1 MTDVKS
7 PPCSWKQISHFELST
22 ILDTFE
28 IPNWQRVLSEVHRT
42 TICKAIL
49 NNDFYDNSIQV
60 YEISNGKQRY
70 GVCDGHHRLMALYHL
85 HQEFGIQQY
94 ELVLQIFDKEYARQ
108 IFFRNNLGKNISMND
123 ITKDLDDGTIKFFN
137 HMRGDYE
144 HKPTKTATSFTNLL
158 SAIKFAK
165 DKTPRPL
172 QRPVIEHHI
181 HGITNSD
188 LTYCKKFT
196 RCIKEVSEFVPNSV
210 TYRAPVFR
218 ALYRVGFENS
228 LTDEQ
233 LKTIIQSTLDSRK
246 PKELVKMNK
255 GNEVISYVYQFITN
269 VLCDRI
275 GIPVI
280 KPEAIMYVTKPG
292 EKQE

>member
-7 PPCSWKQISHFELST
+7 PPCEWKHITHFELST

-28 IPNWQRVLSEVHRT
+28 IPNWQRILSEVHRT
-42 TICKAIL
+42 NICKAIL
-49 NNDFYDNSIQV
+49 NNDFYDNAIQV
-60 YEISNGKQRY
+60 YEINNGVQKY

-85 HQEFGIQQY
+85 HREFGIKHY
-94 ELVLQIFDKEYARQ
+94 ALVLQIFEEEYARQ
-108 IFFRNNLGKNISMND
+108 IFFRNNLGKQVSMND
-123 ITKDLDDGTIKFFN
+123 ITKDLDDGTIRFFN
-137 HMRGDYE
+137 HMRADYS
-144 HKPTKTATSFTNLL
+144 HKPTKTTTTFTNLL

-181 HGITNSD
+181 AGITSSD
-188 LTYCKKFT
+188 LSYCNKFT
-196 RCIKEVSEFVPNSV
+196 RCIKQVSEFVPHSF

-218 ALYRVGFENS
+218 ALYRVGFEND
-228 LTDEQ
+228 LTDEK
-233 LKTIIQSTLDSRK
+233 LKAIIQATIDSRK

-255 GNEVISYVYQFITN
+255 GNEVIAYVYQFITN
-269 VLCDRI
+269 ILCDRI

-280 KPEAIMYVTKPG
+280 KPESITYVTKPG
-292 EKQE
+292 DKQ

>member
-7 PPCSWKQISHFELST
+7 PPCEWKHITHFELST

-28 IPNWQRVLSEVHRT
+28 IPDWQRVLSEVHRT

-49 NNDFYDNSIQV
+49 SNDFYDNAIQV
-60 YEISNGKQRY
+60 YEIRNGVQKY

-85 HQEFGIQQY
+85 HREFGIKHY
-94 ELVLQIFDKEYARQ
+94 ALVLQIFEEEYARQ

-123 ITKDLDDGTIKFFN
+123 ITKDLDDGTIRFFN
-137 HMRGDYE
+137 HMRGHYE
-144 HKPTKTATSFTNLL
+144 HKPTKTATTFTNLL

-181 HGITNSD
+181 AGITSSD
-188 LTYCKKFT
+188 LTYCNKFT
-196 RCIKEVSEFVPNSV
+196 RCIKQVSEFVPHSF

-218 ALYRVGFENS
+218 ALYRVGFEND
-228 LTDEQ
+228 LTDEK
-233 LKTIIQSTLDSRK
+233 LKAIIQATIDSRK

-255 GNEVISYVYQFITN
+255 GNEVIAYVYQFITN
-269 VLCDRI
+269 ILCDRI

-280 KPEAIMYVTKPG
+280 KPESITYVTKPG
-292 EKQE
+292 DKQ

>member
-1 MTDVKS
+1 MTEVKS
-7 PPCSWKQISHFELST
+7 PPCEWKHITHFELST

-28 IPNWQRVLSEVHRT
+28 IPDWQRVLSEVHRT

-49 NNDFYDNSIQV
+49 NNDFYDNAIQV
-60 YEISNGKQRY
+60 CEIKNGVQKY
-70 GVCDGHHRLMALYHL
+70 LVCDGHHRLMALYHL
-85 HQEFGIQQY
+85 HREFGIKHY
-94 ELVLQIFDKEYARQ
+94 ALVLQIFDEEYARQ

-123 ITKDLDDGTIKFFN
+123 ITKDLDDGTIRFFN
-137 HMRGDYE
+137 HMRGHYE
-144 HKPTKTATSFTNLL
+144 HKPSKTATTFTNLL

-181 HGITNSD
+181 AGITNSD
-188 LTYCKKFT
+188 LTYCNKFT
-196 RCIKEVSEFVPNSV
+196 RCINQVSEFVPNSF
-210 TYRAPVFR
+210 TYRAPIFR
-218 ALYRVGFENS
+218 ALYRVGFENN

-233 LKTIIQSTLDSRK
+233 LKTIMQATIDSRK
-246 PKELVKMNK
+246 PKELVKLNK
-255 GNEVISYVYQFITN
+255 GNEVISFVYQFITN

-280 KPEAIMYVTKPG
+280 KPESIAYVTKPG
-292 EKQE
+292 DNQ

>member
-1 MTDVKS
+1 MSQVKS
-7 PPCSWKQISHFELST
+7 PPCEWKHITHFELST

-28 IPNWQRVLSEVHRT
+28 IPDWQRVLSEVHRT

-49 NNDFYDNSIQV
+49 NNNFYDNAFQV
-60 YEISNGKQRY
+60 CEIRNGVQKYR
-70 GVCDGHHRLMALYHL
+70 VCDGHHRLMALYHL
-85 HQEFGIQQY
+85 HQEFGIKHY
-94 ELVLQIFDKEYARQ
+94 AIVLQIFDEEYARQ
-108 IFFRNNLGKNISMND
+108 IFYRNNLGKNISMPD
-123 ITKDLDDGTIKFFN
+123 LTKDLDDGTIIFFN
-137 HMRGDYE
+137 HMRDNYS
-144 HKPTKTATSFTNLL
+144 HKPTKTNTTFTNLL

-172 QRPVIEHHI
+172 QKPVIEHHI
-181 HGITNSD
+181 NGITKSD

-196 RCIKEVSEFVPNSV
+196 RCIKEVSEFVPNSF

-218 ALYRVGFENS
+218 ALYRVGFENT
-228 LTDEQ
+228 LTDQQ
-233 LKTIIQSTLDSRK
+233 LKTIMQSTIDSRK

-292 EKQE
+292 DTQ